1 MSFLSISSTADCLES
16 VFEPLM
22 AKPHLITGHVLHQ
35 HQSVLVS
42 ARSLLVLPLVSM
54 QECRW
59 CVHNYLGLP
68 CIPSAVLQAVV
79 QVCLLQG
86 DGV

>member
-1 MSFLSISSTADCLES
+1 MSFRSISSTADCLES

-22 AKPHLITGHVLHQ
+22 ATPHLITGHVLHQ
-35 HQSVLVS
+35 HESVLVS
-42 ARSLLVLPLVSM
+42 ARSLLVLPLVSV

-68 CIPSAVLQAVV
+68 CCALHSQCCTAFNGAGVP
-79 QVCLLQG
+79 VC
-86 DGV
+86 